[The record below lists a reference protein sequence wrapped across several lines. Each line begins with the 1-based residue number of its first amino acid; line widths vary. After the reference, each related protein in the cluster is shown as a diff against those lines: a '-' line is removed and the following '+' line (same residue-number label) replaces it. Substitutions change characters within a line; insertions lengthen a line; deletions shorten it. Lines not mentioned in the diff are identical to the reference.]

1 MRYDS
6 IACLDDLLRDSG
18 WWAREFFYDLVRAPI
33 HMAAGVD
40 IAKSPRMFQRH
51 NLKLGFDVEAFRSLC
66 GLPSR
71 TWHDRY
77 HAIPDAAREYLVG
90 YLPERTLF
98 LGYEMPVWLRHALD
112 SVGAPWL
119 DLRIAP
125 LRFGSDLYVGMASSD
140 PALRD
145 ALTRHAMSDAKVLG
159 EACLMAARVR
169 HRTRYRHDHMAHDG
183 HVIYVGQTED
193 DAALLDDD
201 GRCVR
206 VEQFT
211 RELLDWVGDAPVLY
225 KPHPLTGDFAE
236 QERQMLERLLGR
248 NVARCETDTY
258 ELLAG
263 DDDVRFV
270 ALSSGVVQEAEWF
283 GKPSAA
289 LFRPLCTPAF
299 GRAEG
304 PDEHL
309 LVAAHD
315 FLGEALWADVLDVPV
330 RPGAFQ
336 PTPTP
341 NHLRELHNT
350 WWGYAAYALSGNVYM
365 EEAFRRYGAAPAEAP
380 QASAPAPATPPA
392 RDEQMAADLNSAQQ
406 RIESLRL
413 EIDGLKDALAIVLR
427 ELDRR
432 PLQAA

>member
-1 MRYDS
+1 M
-6 IACLDDLLRDSG
+6 
-18 WWAREFFYDLVRAPI
+18 
-33 HMAAGVD
+33 
-40 IAKSPRMFQRH
+40 
-51 NLKLGFDVEAFRSLC
+51 
-66 GLPSR
+66 
-71 TWHDRY
+71 T
-77 HAIPDAAREYLVG
+77 AREYNFDGLVG
-90 YLPERTLF
+90 PSHNYGGLSFGNIASEVNEGSSSNPRQAALQGLSKMRTLHT
-98 LGYEMPVWLRHALD
+98 LGVPQAVFPPHMRPELSLARRMGFD
-112 SVGAPWL
+112 G
-119 DLRIAP
+119 D
-125 LRFGSDLYVGMASSD
+125 
-140 PALRD
+140 
-145 ALTRHAMSDAKVLG
+145 DAKVLG

-289 LFRPLCTPAF
+289 LFRPLYTPAF

-380 QASAPAPATPPA
+380 KQ
-392 RDEQMAADLNSAQQ
+392 
-406 RIESLRL
+406 
-413 EIDGLKDALAIVLR
+413 
-427 ELDRR
+427 
-432 PLQAA
+432 